1 VRAVKPGGKAWL
13 QRIVD
18 QAFAECMQND
28 RRTLAEI
35 RHEIRRQLMLQS
47 VDAEQEGRITDH
59 QLQIM
64 ISRNAMGEG
73 EWEYY
78 PAYTSPPRYLSRK
91 RIQQLVDYAEAGRLT
106 QPEAK
111 RLQEMLEDLERGV
124 GHWRAKHARARQKE
138 EELANLA
145 RRISNR
151 AFGGHTGVLL

>member
-1 VRAVKPGGKAWL
+1 VKAKKPGGKAWL

-18 QAFAECMQND
+18 QAFVECMQTD

-35 RHEIRRQLMLQS
+35 RAEVRRRLLLVS
-47 VDAEQEGRITDH
+47 ELDVDWGISDH

-78 PAYTSPPRYLSRK
+78 PAYTSPPRYVSRE

-106 QPEAK
+106 DWEAR

-124 GHWRAKHARARQKE
+124 AHWRAKHARARQKE

-151 AFGGHTGVLL
+151 AFRGHTGLLL